1 MSRRTLL
8 LLTPLLAVAC
18 PTPSPP
24 SREPGPAPASEPAE
38 ASLLPETVPDAG
50 PGDAAPATDAA
61 AVAAAPAPPLGSTA
75 EYFRC
80 GGGKCRSGSETCC
93 GAGDRGVC
101 LPSSPDDAPQGKIGY
116 LKTQWEKCDKAAI
129 EQTGYSLSNIDRCD
143 ESVDCKKGELCCDQF
158 LFSGGTLS
166 ECTPAKPGGATP
178 CDYGERCIESSTC
191 RLPGTQCIEGTCQK
205 PVPNLPCG
213 DSPCSGTTPYCCGST
228 QSCASKC
235 ESWHQVRCTRHADCL
250 AGQRCTVSG
259 YGSACLSIIQ
269 DRDSQQTVC
278 KLDGECNYKCSD
290 GSRPRCKTSVI
301 PWIKSCQCP

>member
-1 MSRRTLL
+1 MSKRALL

-18 PTPSPP
+18 PTPTPP
-24 SREPGPAPASEPAE
+24 SREPEPVAPSEPVD
-38 ASLLPETVPDAG
+38 ASPLLETLPDAG
-50 PGDAAPATDAA
+50 PADAAADRTPDAAPAE
-61 AVAAAPAPPLGSTA
+61 PLVGSTA

-80 GGGKCRSGSETCC
+80 GDGKCRSGSETCC
-93 GAGDRGVC
+93 GASNRGVC
-101 LPSSPDDAPQGKIGY
+101 LPSSPDDAPQGKVGY
-116 LKTQWEKCDKAAI
+116 LKTQWEICDKTAL
-129 EQTGYSLSNIDRCD
+129 EKTGYSMSHIDRCD
-143 ESVDCKKGELCCDQF
+143 ESIDCKKGELCCDNF
-158 LFSGGTLS
+158 LFSGGTIG
-166 ECTPAKPGGATP
+166 ECVKLPAGGSTP

-191 RLPGTQCIEGTCQK
+191 RLPGSQCIEGYCKK

-213 DSPCSGTTPYCCGST
+213 DSPCSGSTPYCCGST

-235 ESWHQVRCTRHADCL
+235 ESWHQVRCARHADCL

-278 KLDGECNYKCSD
+278 KLDGECNYKCND